1 MWSPGSERE
10 LRSGT
15 AARRVSSPR
24 HLAKPHRKP
33 TWLHAHLCLGS
44 KDSRRSPQ
52 LRASP
57 GLVQVAVAAPSG
69 SAAVAPQPPRPSAAV
84 ARGRT
89 APGGNFP
96 GTGIRLGPRR
106 RQRRG
111 LRAGRPPDQRSRP
124 RGPDESPSAE
134 GPLEEGGGKDT
145 RAADLARGPG
155 ITGRAPPSARAFPP
169 LLAGSPRS
177 PGRAC
182 AAARTRSRNWR
193 LPQSSREERRCGHR
207 PCERGSRAP

>member
-1 MWSPGSERE
+1 M
-10 LRSGT
+10 
-15 AARRVSSPR
+15 
-24 HLAKPHRKP
+24 
-33 TWLHAHLCLGS
+33 
-44 KDSRRSPQ
+44 
-52 LRASP
+52 
-57 GLVQVAVAAPSG
+57 AVAAPSG

-134 GPLEEGGGKDT
+134 GPLEEGGGKTPGPLTSLADPGSPAARPRARARSRRSWLGP
-145 RAADLARGPG
+145 RAARAGPAPLRE
-155 ITGRAPPSARAFPP
+155 RAPETG
-169 LLAGSPRS
+169 GSR
-177 PGRAC
+177 R
-182 AAARTRSRNWR
+182 AAARTGDAATARASAAPAR
-193 LPQSSREERRCGHR
+193 PDAAGCAAGHR
-207 PCERGSRAP
+207 PRATTEEAGSRAPRPLEDAGGER